1 MKSVKSI
8 LVAIAFV
15 TLLFAVSGC
24 AQSVEKV
31 ELERRIQLYPGSEV
45 ALQMSCDIE
54 WPVKGYS
61 QNALGVI
68 QRNILEALFPKS
80 NTFNDPEQAFI
91 EWCNEYK
98 TEYRESNLSEYKEYG
113 ECPFMEWEDDVAGVI
128 NEPYNGIV
136 SYVYDHYTYTGG
148 AHGGTYRGTINMD
161 EQTGRILT
169 ESDIFEPGYYQ
180 QLTSLLRE
188 YLPKCT
194 EMDMIFDA
202 NISPSDNFYV
212 TSEGITYVYQQYE
225 IGPYA
230 LGIVEVLVPWSEL
243 TFVNL

>member
-31 ELERRIQLYPGSEV
+31 ELERRIPLCEDSEM
-45 ALQMSCDIE
+45 ALQMSCSFD
-54 WPVKGYS
+54 WPLKGYNQS
-61 QNALGVI
+61 SLRAI
-68 QRNILEALFPKS
+68 QRNII
-80 NTFNDPEQAFI
+80 Q
-91 EWCNEYK
+91 CC
-98 TEYRESNLSEYKEYG
+98 LSEDTDYESFLLNWESAFYG
-113 ECPFMEWEDDVAGVI
+113 KM

-148 AHGGTYRGTINMD
+148 AHGGTYRGALNMD
-161 EQTGRILT
+161 EKTGRILT
-169 ESDIFEPGYYQ
+169 ESDIFEPENYQ
-180 QLTSLLRE
+180 ILTSLVRE

-194 EMDMIFDA
+194 EMDMIDDPA
-202 NISPSDNFYV
+202 ISPSSDFYI
-212 TSEGITYVYQQYE
+212 TSEGITYIYQQYE

-230 LGIVEVLVPWSEL
+230 LGIVEVLIPWSEL
-243 TFVNL
+243 TFLK